1 MAGLSNDLI
10 HNLSDGACRTIDQL
24 DASMDHGRK
33 EIVKATGRLIHRG
46 LVERVEIGCYQL
58 SNAGKDLAASGEEIK
73 PGPFRTD
80 RGKCRKPR
88 DTMRQRAWQAMRM
101 SGSFTIGDI
110 AMAAAGP
117 NDARPEGNLQ
127 KYFRALRHAGYLI
140 ELPVRA
146 QGTALTS
153 NGFKRFRLLKDT
165 GLIAPIY
172 RANKGAIFDH
182 NLGDSGEEIPC
193 RAK

>member
-10 HNLSDGACRTIDQL
+10 QNLSDGACRTIDQL

-33 EIVKATGRLIHRG
+33 EIVEATGRLIYRG

-58 SNAGKDLAASGEEIK
+58 SPEGKDFAASGEEIK
-73 PGPFRTD
+73 SGPFRAD

-117 NDARPEGNLQ
+117 NDINPEGNLQ
-127 KYFRALRHAGYLI
+127 KYFRALRHAGYLV

-153 NGFKRFRLLKDT
+153 NGFKRFRLLRDT
-165 GLIAPIY
+165 GFKAPIY
-172 RANKGAIFDH
+172 RANKRMIFDH
-182 NLGDSGEEIPC
+182 NLGDGGEEILC
-193 RAK
+193 QIK